1 MKVQGINERV
11 RGILFDMDGLLMN
24 SEKLYWQA
32 NIVAAKEAHINV
44 PDDLYL
50 KLVGSSEDEMNH
62 FYHRYF
68 SSYEQRNRF
77 IKRTNELVWQWTDEG
92 KLKLLPGV
100 QRALDCFQHLALSMA
115 IVTSNTEEV
124 VEHNLWVT
132 GIRNYFDFHL
142 NSADIYRNHI
152 KPKPE
157 PDIYLLA
164 AERMGLPK
172 RNLLAFED
180 SSSGVKSATSAG
192 IKCVMIP
199 NLLPANDQDK
209 DSAVAVCSSFDE
221 FLEKI

>member
-1 MKVQGINERV
+1 MKVQGINEDIKA
-11 RGILFDMDGLLMN
+11 ILLDMDGLLMN

-32 NIVAAKEAHINV
+32 NIIAAKEAHLNI
-44 PDDLYL
+44 PDDFYL
-50 KLVGSSEDEMNH
+50 KLVGSSEVEMNR
-62 FYHRYF
+62 FYQQYF
-68 SSYEQRNRF
+68 NGDEQRACF

-100 QRALDCFQHLALSMA
+100 QQALDYFQQQALSMA

-142 NSADIYRNHI
+142 NSADIHKNHVKS
-152 KPKPE
+152 KPA

-164 AERMGLPK
+164 AAKMGLPNQ
-172 RNLLAFED
+172 NLLAFED
-180 SSSGVKSATSAG
+180 SSAGLKAATSAG

-199 NLLPANDQDK
+199 NLLPANSQDK
-209 DSAVAVCSSFDE
+209 DNAVIICSSFTE